1 MNEEIDEK
9 NEKEATRKSF
19 ESNNERKIEEKVQ

>member
-1 MNEEIDEK
+1 MDEETDEK
-9 NEKEATRKSF
+9 GEKEAARKSF

>member
-9 NEKEATRKSF
+9 NEKETIRKSLK
-19 ESNNERKIEEKVQ
+19 SNDERKIEEKIQ